1 MIIVVCFFFSFTV
14 SVSGF
19 GGRFGEN
26 WAWLDEEGYDRS
38 NMYALECEGET
49 AEVARRDELACA

>member
-1 MIIVVCFFFSFTV
+1 MMCILWILALLWHTKMIIVVCFFFSFTV

-26 WAWLDEEGYDRS
+26 
-38 NMYALECEGET
+38 
-49 AEVARRDELACA
+49 